1 MQDLENKRIFSEHIY
16 YSLATFKQMVDD
28 SYLTI
33 EQSFQREYFY
43 DNMQASS
50 VVEYVLLGF
59 PLVKIYL
66 SDDIDGFSLI
76 DGKQRILSLMRFI
89 NNEFPLSGL
98 EILNELNGKYFND
111 LDDSLQKR
119 YENSEVST
127 VVIKKASPEQKSNI
141 FLRIN
146 QSFH

>member
-1 MQDLENKRIFSEHIY
+1 MQDLENKRIFSY
-16 YSLATFKQMVDD
+16 DMDYSIATFKQMIDD

-33 EQSFQREYFY
+33 EQGFQREYFY
-43 DNMQASS
+43 DNMQASF
-50 VVEYVLLGF
+50 VVEFVLLGF
-59 PLVKIYL
+59 PMVNIYL

-98 EILNELNGKYFND
+98 EILNELDGKYFND
-111 LDDSLQKR
+111 LDESLQKK

-127 VVIKKASPEQKSNI
+127 VVIKNASPEQKSNI
-141 FLRIN
+141 FLRLN

>member
-1 MQDLENKRIFSEHIY
+1 
-16 YSLATFKQMVDD
+16 MVDD

-43 DNMQASS
+43 DDMQASA
-50 VVEYVLLGF
+50 VVKYVLLGF
-59 PLVKIYL
+59 PLVEIYL

-76 DGKQRILSLMRFI
+76 DGKQRIVSLMRFI
-89 NNEFPLSGL
+89 NNEFPLSGR
-98 EILNELNGKYFND
+98 EVLNELNGKYFND

-119 YENSEVST
+119 YENSEVPT
-127 VVIKKASPEQKSNI
+127 VVIKKASPEQKSKI